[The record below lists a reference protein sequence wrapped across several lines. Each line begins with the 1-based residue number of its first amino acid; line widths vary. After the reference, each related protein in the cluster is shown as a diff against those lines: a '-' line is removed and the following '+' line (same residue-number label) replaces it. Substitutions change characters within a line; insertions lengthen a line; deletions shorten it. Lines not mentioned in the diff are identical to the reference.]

1 MLGLTR
7 STPTPAVPTGASS
20 CRQCGAVQ
28 TNPAVTFCRR
38 CGIPFGAPPSAEARL
53 PSCPVCYQTVD
64 DQGLLPPFGG
74 FGARQPIS
82 EHLADHDR
90 FPVGDDEWLESLR
103 VGDRIRVG
111 DGWAPFD
118 LVRRYLVT
126 GLVDA
131 GHGRQVLHDAVVTA
145 MSQLARWGNAE
156 VDAFGDQE
164 EWRTARQAVTR
175 LMERYHRDR

>member
-7 STPTPAVPTGASS
+7 SAPATGLASASS
-20 CRQCGAVQ
+20 CRQCGAAQ
-28 TNPAVTFCRR
+28 PNPSVTFCRR
-38 CGIPFGAPPSAEARL
+38 CGIPFGAAPSAEARL

-64 DQGLLPPFGG
+64 DLGLLPPLGG
-74 FGARQPIS
+74 LGPRRPIS
-82 EHLADHDR
+82 DHLADHER
-90 FPVGDDEWLESLR
+90 YPVGDDDWLESLR

-131 GHGRQVLHDAVVTA
+131 GRGRQVLHDAVVTA
-145 MSQLARWGNAE
+145 ISQLARWGNAE
-156 VDAFGDQE
+156 VDALGDQE
-164 EWRTARQAVTR
+164 EWRAAREAVTR